1 VKKGFFQR
9 VVGYVKAVDGVTFS
23 IPEGITLGLVGESGC
38 GKTTL
43 GHSLIRLEARA
54 QGQVF
59 FAGQDILGLPPRA
72 MRAMRR
78 SIQIIFQD
86 PFSSLNP
93 RFTVQEL
100 VGEGLRVHEPRLT
113 AVQSERRIAE
123 VLEEVGLSATMLQR
137 YAHEFSGG
145 QRQRLAI
152 ARALILHPRFL
163 ILDEAT
169 SALDVS
175 VQAQILN
182 LLRDLQTR
190 YQLTYLFITHD
201 LGIIQYLA
209 HAVAIMYLGRLVE
222 YGATAAVFAHPAHPY
237 TQSLLAA
244 IPSLETRRTTPPPVL
259 GDVPSPVSPPS
270 GCHFHPRCPV
280 FLGTT
285 NAALRSACPT
295 QYPPPLQAGPQHWAR
310 CHAVQGEIVPEV

>member
-1 VKKGFFQR
+1 
-9 VVGYVKAVDGVTFS
+9 
-23 IPEGITLGLVGESGC
+23 
-38 GKTTL
+38 
-43 GHSLIRLEARA
+43 
-54 QGQVF
+54 
-59 FAGQDILGLPPRA
+59 
-72 MRAMRR
+72 MRDMRR
-78 SIQIIFQD
+78 SVQIIFQD

-100 VGEGLRVHEPRLT
+100 VGEGLRVHEPALT
-113 AVQSERRIAE
+113 AAEYTWRIAE

-152 ARALILHPRFL
+152 ARALILRPRFL

-175 VQAQILN
+175 VQAQMLN
-182 LLRDLQTR
+182 LLRDLQAR

-201 LGIIQYLA
+201 LGVIQYLA
-209 HAVAIMYLGRLVE
+209 HAVAIMYLGRIVE
-222 YGATAAVFAHPAHPY
+222 YGETTAVFEHPAHPY

-244 IPSLETRRTTPPPVL
+244 VPSLESRRTAPPPVL
-259 GDVPSPVSPPS
+259 GDVPSPVSPPL
-270 GCHFHPRCPV
+270 GCHFHPRCPL

-285 NAALRSACPT
+285 NAVLRSACPI
-295 QYPPPLQAGPQHWAR
+295 QYPPPLRAGPRHWVR
-310 CHAVQGEIVPEV
+310 CHAVEGEVVTNV